1 MKNQKYYVGLDIG
14 TNSVGYAVTDE
25 EYNLLKFHGEPAWGV
40 TVFDEGSLN
49 DERRSFRSARR
60 RLDRRQQR
68 VDLVQELFASEIA
81 KIDERFFVR
90 IQESYKYRD
99 EVGDKFIFF
108 NDENYTDIEYNK
120 EFPTIH
126 HLIKSLMIN
135 DKTYDVRLVYIAIAW
150 LVAHRGHF
158 LSNIE
163 VENISKFSR
172 FENVYEEF
180 VDYFSNNGYEMPWGK
195 VDIMALGDALKKKT
209 GVNNKNKELL
219 LVLNNGAS
227 FKKIKSE
234 EDIEEGF
241 PFAREGIVKLLAG
254 GTYSL
259 KELFCKEE
267 YDEVD
272 PKSITLNMDDEKL
285 AAVASYIGDDFGLIE
300 ALKKIAD
307 WAVLV
312 DSLGNFK
319 TISEA
324 KVSIYEQ
331 HRKDLKA
338 LKSFIKKYRPEKYK
352 EVFSD
357 IKKDTGNY
365 VAYTLHSDQKDK
377 KELKATNYE
386 NFSKYIKNLVK
397 DIEVEESDKA
407 FYEDM
412 IRRLETA
419 DFLPKQK
426 TTDNRVIP
434 HQLYEYE
441 LNEILKNAS
450 EYLDFL
456 GEKDDSGLTV
466 AEKIKSIFKF
476 RIPYFVGPLNRNSD
490 KSWVERKAEGKI
502 YPWNFNDL
510 VDFDKSEDAFIA
522 NLTNKCTYL
531 AGENVLPK
539 DSLLYH
545 KYSVLNEINNI
556 KINGVKISVELKQ
569 ELYNEV
575 FMSNPKVTLKKIQEF
590 FIKQNVI
597 KKGEE
602 SSITGIDIKINSN
615 LRPQIAFRSL
625 LERDVLTENDVER
638 IIERSTYAED
648 KARLKKWLE
657 KEYPNIAD
665 EDRKYICG
673 LKFKDFG
680 RLSRKFLG
688 GMEGVLRE
696 TGEYVTIISAL
707 WQTQYNLMELLAE
720 DISTYKNVCEEEN
733 NKYYSD
739 KSVGLEDRLDEM
751 YLSNTVKR
759 QVYRTL
765 AILKDITKAFGI
777 PSKIMVEMTRGSNPQ
792 KKTGRTKS
800 RLEQIQE
807 LYRNCDQDTRVL
819 SQQLEAMGIY
829 AETKL
834 RSDKL
839 FLYYMQ
845 LGKCMYTGEP
855 IGLENLATDKYNI
868 DHIYPQAYI
877 KDDSILNNKVL
888 VKSEINGKKSDVYP
902 IEDFIRA
909 KMAGYWRFLHDS
921 KLIEDE
927 KFKRLTRNTPFTEE
941 EKHTFIKRQLTETSQ
956 STKAIATLLKERYGN
971 EVEIVY
977 SKANLISEFR
987 QEFDLLKSR
996 SFNDLHH
1003 AVDAYLNIVVGN
1015 VYNSKFTKNFNVN
1028 QSYTIKVRTLFEHEV
1043 KCGNAVVWNGAT
1055 MLAKVKK
1062 TAVKNNAHFTKFA
1075 YFKKGGFFDQ
1085 QLVKKS
1091 ADKTPIKAGMETE
1104 KYGGYNKA
1112 GVEFFIP
1119 VKYKVGKKED
1129 VMVMSVEH
1137 LVGSRFICNENFA
1150 IEYSYDRLKHILG
1163 KEVSEVSFPM
1173 GMRPWKINTVLSLDG
1188 FKVCIAGISSAGKC
1202 LIAQPLVQFSASE
1215 EWQKYLKRLESFVD
1229 KSQNKGF
1236 IYDAKYDYVN
1246 KGNNIRLYELYMDK
1260 LQNSIYNKRLNSPIE
1275 KLINGKNRF
1284 ENLDIFE
1291 QCKALLNIHQVFGRI
1306 SGGIDL
1312 RLIGGVEKDA
1322 ATISFSSKISN
1333 WKKYSDIR
1341 IVDTSPSGLWS
1352 KQSQNLLELL

>member
-1 MKNQKYYVGLDIG
+1 MENKKYYVGLDIG

-40 TVFDEGSLN
+40 TLFDEGSLN

-68 VDLVQELFASEIA
+68 VDLVQELFASEVA
-81 KIDERFFVR
+81 KIDERFFIR
-90 IQESYKYRD
+90 IRESYKYRD
-99 EVGDKFIFF
+99 ESGDRFTFF
-108 NDENYTDIEYNK
+108 NDENYTDIEYNTDY
-120 EFPTIH
+120 PTIH
-126 HLIKSLMIN
+126 HLINSLM
-135 DKTYDVRLVYIAIAW
+135 KSTEPHDVRLVYLAIAW

-163 VENISKFSR
+163 VENISKFSQ
-172 FENVYEEF
+172 FEEIYKEF
-180 VDYFSNNGYEMPWGK
+180 LDFFSNNGFEMPWDE
-195 VDIMALGDALKKKT
+195 VDKKALGAVLKKKS
-209 GVNNKNKELL
+209 GVNAKNKEILAI
-219 LVLNNGAS
+219 VNNGAS

-259 KELFCKEE
+259 KELFYKDE
-267 YDEVD
+267 YDEVE
-272 PKSITLNMDDEKL
+272 PKSIALNMDDEKL
-285 AAVASYIGDDFGLIE
+285 AAVASSIGDDFSLIE

-307 WAVLV
+307 WALLV
-312 DSLGNFK
+312 DSLGDYK

-324 KVSIYEQ
+324 KVNVFEQ
-331 HRKDLKA
+331 HKSDLKA
-338 LKSFIKKYRPEKYK
+338 LKDFIKKYRPEKYN
-352 EVFSD
+352 EVFRD

-377 KELKATNYE
+377 KDLKAAYYE
-386 NFSKYIKNLVK
+386 SFSKYIKNIIK
-397 DIEVEESDKA
+397 DIKVEEADELFYSD
-407 FYEDM
+407 M
-412 IRRLETA
+412 LRRLETA

-450 EYLDFL
+450 EYLPFL
-456 GEKDDSGLTV
+456 NEKDDSGLT
-466 AEKIKSIFKF
+466 AAQKIKSIFKF
-476 RIPYFVGPLNRNSD
+476 RIPYFVGPLNKASE
-490 KSWVERKAEGKI
+490 KSWFVRKAEGKI
-502 YPWNFNDL
+502 YPWNFNDM

-522 NLTNKCTYL
+522 KLTNKCSYL
-531 AGENVLPK
+531 AGEDVLPK

-545 KYSVLNEINNI
+545 KFAVLNEINNI
-556 KINGVKISVELKQ
+556 RINGTKISVELKQ
-569 ELYNEV
+569 ALYNEV

-602 SSITGIDIKINSN
+602 NNITGLDIKINSN

-625 LERDVLTENDVER
+625 FEREILTENDAER

-648 KARLKKWLE
+648 KSRLKNWLE
-657 KEYPNIAD
+657 REYPNVND
-665 EDRKYICG
+665 EDRKYICR
-673 LKFKDFG
+673 LTFKDFG
-680 RLSRKFLG
+680 RLSRKFLCG
-688 GMEGVLRE
+688 IEGVLRG
-696 TGEYVTIISAL
+696 TGEYVTIIEAL
-707 WQTQYNLMELLAE
+707 WQTQYNLMELLSE
-720 DISTYKNVCEEEN
+720 ETSTYKKACEEEN
-733 NKYYSD
+733 QRYYSD
-739 KSVGLEDRLDEM
+739 KSIGLEDRLDEM

-765 AILKDITKAFGI
+765 AILKDITKAFGV
-777 PSKIMVEMTRGSNPQ
+777 PSKIIVEMTRGSNPQ
-792 KKTGRTKS
+792 QKKVRTKS
-800 RLEQIQE
+800 RLEQLREI
-807 LYRNCDQDTRVL
+807 YSSCDQDTRAL
-819 SQQLEAMGIY
+819 SQQLDDMGIN

-855 IGLENLATDKYNI
+855 ISIENLATDKYNI

-877 KDDSILNNKVL
+877 KDDSVLNNKVL
-888 VKSEINGKKSDVYP
+888 VKSEINGKKSDIYP

-909 KMAGYWRFLHDS
+909 KMAGYWRLLRDS
-921 KLIEDE
+921 KLIEEE
-927 KFKRLTRNTPFTEE
+927 KYKRLTRNTPFTEE

-956 STKAIATLLKERYGN
+956 STKAIATLFKEKYGD
-971 EVEIVY
+971 EVEIVF
-977 SKANLISEFR
+977 SKANLVSEFR

-1028 QSYTIKVRTLFEHEV
+1028 QSYTIKVKSLFEHEV
-1043 KCGNAVVWNGAT
+1043 KSGNTVVWNGAP

-1075 YFKKGGFFDQ
+1075 YLKKGGFFDQ

-1129 VMVMSVEH
+1129 IMIMSVEH
-1137 LVGSRFICNENFA
+1137 LVGSRFICDEKFA
-1150 IEYSYDRLKHILG
+1150 IEYSHERLKRILG
-1163 KEVSEVSFPM
+1163 KEASDVSFPM

-1188 FKVCIAGISSAGKC
+1188 FKACIAGSSGAGKC
-1202 LIAQPLVQFSASE
+1202 LIVQSLVQFSASK
-1215 EWQKYLKRLESFVD
+1215 EWQKYIKRLESFVD
-1229 KSQNKGF
+1229 KSQNKGLV
-1236 IYDAKYDYVN
+1236 YDAKYDYVN
-1246 KGNNIRLYELYMDK
+1246 KEDNIKLYDLYVEK

-1275 KLINGKNRF
+1275 KLVKGKNRF
-1284 ENLDIFE
+1284 ENLNIID
-1291 QCKALLNIHQVFGRI
+1291 QCKALLNIHQVFGRL

-1312 RLIGGVEKDA
+1312 KLIGGVEKDA

-1341 IVDTSPSGLWS
+1341 IVDSSASGLWS